1 MGVFLSLDVLNKGVY
16 SNVST
21 ICKKWLPV
29 NWTKKLQAVFVNP
42 GSHAILRVKLHA
54 LNCMANC
61 MQFNA
66 YNWP

>member
-1 MGVFLSLDVLNKGVY
+1 MQKVAARQLDQE
-16 SNVST
+16 
-21 ICKKWLPV
+21 I
-29 NWTKKLQAVFVNP
+29 KKLQAVFVNP